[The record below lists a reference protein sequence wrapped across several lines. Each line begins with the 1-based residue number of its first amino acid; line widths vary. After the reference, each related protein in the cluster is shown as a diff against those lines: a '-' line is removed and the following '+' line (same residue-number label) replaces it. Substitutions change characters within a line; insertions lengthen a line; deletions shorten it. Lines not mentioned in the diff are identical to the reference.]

1 MKVIIAGS
9 RSIVNEE
16 TVLPYLDKSPFEI
29 TEVVSGGA
37 FGVDRIGEKW
47 AMKYHIPIK
56 MFIPHYD
63 VQNPRNSPLLRNVD
77 MAIFADALLAI
88 WNNESRGT
96 RHMIEQMKKLNK
108 PYAILEV
115 NGDIVSENGWV
126 VYQ

>member
-1 MKVIIAGS
+1 VIIAGS
-9 RSIVNEE
+9 RGIINEGL
-16 TVLPYLDKSPFEI
+16 VLPYLDKSPFEI

-47 AMKYHIPIK
+47 AFKYRVPIK

-77 MAIFADALLAI
+77 MAIYADALLAV
-88 WNNESRGT
+88 WNTESRGT

-108 PYAILEV
+108 PYAVLEV
-115 NGDIVSENGWV
+115 HGDSVCKDGWV
-126 VYQ
+126 VCQ